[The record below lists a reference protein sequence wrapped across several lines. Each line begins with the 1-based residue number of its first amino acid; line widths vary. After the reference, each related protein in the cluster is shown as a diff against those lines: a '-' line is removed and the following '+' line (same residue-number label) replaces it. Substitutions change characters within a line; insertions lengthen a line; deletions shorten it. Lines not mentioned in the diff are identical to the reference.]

1 MAGRATMRRVFIVC
15 ACAYLGRHMALVFL
29 GPTARLNRSRHR
41 LRAEDVSKRLSRVSG
56 KRAPPPP
63 SFEEEERGS
72 ISGAVGGAVLGG
84 LLLGPFGAIFGAN
97 LGSEWG
103 RGRGTSEELDVDE
116 EIVQLAQSAGRELAD
131 AIQSRSQ
138 VLEIKENL
146 ARKVLRLEDEVEELT
161 QKARRAIEADDED
174 EARSFLEKK
183 YPIQQALE
191 SSKSE
196 LERAL
201 QRVIIVEDNVKKLE
215 KQALE
220 VSSLLE
226 RAQQATGAQRTALKA
241 EASAFSVKDPLLD
254 RFDRL

>member
-1 MAGRATMRRVFIVC
+1 MRRRLFMLC
-15 ACAYLGRHMALVFL
+15 ACAAACLGGHLEWVFL
-29 GPTARLNRSRHR
+29 GPTARAERIRHL
-41 LRAEDVSKRLSRVSG
+41 LRAEDVSRRLSRVSG
-56 KRAPPPP
+56 KRRPPPP
-63 SFEEEERGS
+63 SFEDEERGS

-103 RGRGTSEELDVDE
+103 RGRGSSEELDVDE
-116 EIVQLAQSAGRELAD
+116 EIVQLARSAGRELAD
-131 AIQSRSQ
+131 AMQSRSQ
-138 VLEIKENL
+138 VIEVKESL

-161 QKARRAIEADDED
+161 EKAKQAIEADDED
-174 EARSFLEKK
+174 AARSFLEKK
-183 YPIQQALE
+183 YPIQQSLE
-191 SSKSE
+191 SSKTE
-196 LERAL
+196 LQRAL
-201 QRVIIVEDNVKKLE
+201 QRVSIVEENVKKLE